1 MILAAAS
8 TFFLNTVHSF
18 NTGKFRKA
26 AAIAYPA
33 AYASNEVAK
42 DNDDGM
48 RLPPNSP
55 NKESR
60 R

>member
-8 TFFLNTVHSF
+8 TFVLNTIHSF

-42 DNDDGM
+42 DNDDGK
-48 RLPPNSP
+48 SP
-55 NKESR
+55 SCIRPKIPQNE
-60 R
+60 

>member
-8 TFFLNTVHSF
+8 TFFLNTIHGF

-26 AAIAYPA
+26 AGIAYPA

-42 DNDDGM
+42 DNDDGKYPS
-48 RLPPNSP
+48 RLRPKNPRN
-55 NKESR
+55 E
-60 R
+60 